1 MQKVT
6 IGMMIIACAMIVSVA
21 NAAPEVTNQKV
32 VTALKEY
39 AADAPNQ
46 AVQMQRLMSIAGYL
60 VTDDEKLA
68 WYEELLPQCKT
79 QGQKDSIAIAR
90 ANILNAQGRTK
101 DAVAV
106 YEAMQDAGNYGYIRQ
121 IVANETDPQVAL
133 KYKKGYLLEKLG
145 IRAPSL
151 NSNELL
157 FVLKSIRPDECDDYA
172 AFLEDVLRF
181 YRVFQVDCPNLIP
194 FITQVEATIKSV
206 SK

>member
-1 MQKVT
+1 MQKVKL
-6 IGMMIIACAMIVSVA
+6 IMLGIACAMTLSIA

-32 VTALKEY
+32 VTALKEW

-60 VTDDEKLA
+60 VTDEEKLA

-79 QGQKDSIAIAR
+79 QGQKDGIAIAK

-101 DAVAV
+101 DAVVV
-106 YEAMQDAGNYGYIRQ
+106 YEAMMDAGNYGYIRQ
-121 IVANETDPQVAL
+121 IVANESVPATAL
-133 KYKKGYLLEKLG
+133 KYKKAYLLEKLG

-157 FVLKSIRPDECDDYA
+157 FVLKSIRPDECDDYP
-172 AFLEDVLRF
+172 AFLEDILRF
-181 YRVFQVDCPNLIP
+181 YRVFTLDCPNLIP
-194 FITQVEATIKSV
+194 FITQVEATLKQV